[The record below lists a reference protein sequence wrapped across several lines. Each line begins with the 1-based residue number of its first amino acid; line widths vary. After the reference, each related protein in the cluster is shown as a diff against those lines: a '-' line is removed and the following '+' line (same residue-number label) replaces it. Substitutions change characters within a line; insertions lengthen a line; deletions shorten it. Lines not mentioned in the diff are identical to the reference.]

1 MNSSQQSPATTHS
14 SSCEP
19 ANDAGRGSFDDENE
33 IPLGCECANPALQ
46 IERWGQEAPPAS
58 PQSC

>member
-1 MNSSQQSPATTHS
+1 MNGSQQSPATTHPS
-14 SSCEP
+14 YCEP
-19 ANDAGRGSFDDENE
+19 ANDAARWFFEGENE
-33 IPLGCECANPALQ
+33 IPLGWECANPALQ